1 MMERNDGQRR
11 RDAADGYAPFEVR
24 PALRLDP
31 APRVNHTDVLVSVLA
46 LAILAA
52 TFYVA
57 IRFAPPALLN
67 TIFQSIPIVIF
78 PGVPPL

>member
-1 MMERNDGQRR
+1 MDQDERPIYSDVGMFTRGR
-11 RDAADGYAPFEVR
+11 AGYR
-24 PALRLDP
+24 PDP
-31 APRVNHTDVLVSVLA
+31 TPKANLTDVLVSVLA

-67 TIFQSIPIVIF
+67 TIFQTIPVVIF
-78 PGVPPL
+78 PTSPPL